1 MKEIPQ
7 LYGILLWKF
16 AYTFVRKL
24 KIYIPLPIDTF
35 TYNSQKGSPKGY
47 EVKTKENDSTYL

>member
-16 AYTFVRKL
+16 PYTFCEETETLHSPPTESILSPAIL
-24 KIYIPLPIDTF
+24 KKGLPRVIR
-35 TYNSQKGSPKGY
+35 
-47 EVKTKENDSTYL
+47 